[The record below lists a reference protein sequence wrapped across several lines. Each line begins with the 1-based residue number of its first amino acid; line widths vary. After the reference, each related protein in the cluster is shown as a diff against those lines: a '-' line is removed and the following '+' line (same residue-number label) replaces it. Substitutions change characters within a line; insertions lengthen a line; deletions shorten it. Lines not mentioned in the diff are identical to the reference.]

1 MFQSLKFL
9 VCRQKRFLSEVVH
22 VAVSVEMQV
31 FSVAVVAEQVD
42 DPCLLFR
49 CEQQFAAMVAVVC
62 GPPSHMG
69 FDAVAQR
76 GVIFEL
82 DVLEQCVEAVGRMY
96 YPYGFVAG
104 AGVFF
109 QNCRVDGEASEF
121 VVGDVFAGQE
131 TEACVGFRA
140 FV

>member
-1 MFQSLKFL
+1 MFQALKLGVSEPEIFG
-9 VCRQKRFLSEVVH
+9 VSEKRFLSEVVH

-109 QNCRVDGEASEF
+109 
-121 VVGDVFAGQE
+121 
-131 TEACVGFRA
+131 
-140 FV
+140 

>member
-62 GPPSHMG
+62 GSPSHMG